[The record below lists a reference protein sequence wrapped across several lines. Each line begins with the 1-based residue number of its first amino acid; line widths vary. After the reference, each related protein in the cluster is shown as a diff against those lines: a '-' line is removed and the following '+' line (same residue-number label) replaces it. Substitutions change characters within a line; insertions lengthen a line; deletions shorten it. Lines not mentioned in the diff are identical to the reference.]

1 MILQTDFIFYLFI
14 IAFLL
19 TIGSIYLLW
28 RKQNQQAPWF
38 FSLIMLLLFGAGLW
52 AANWQGRIKNQEIR
66 NQLLRQAE
74 AIART
79 INPEQVK
86 SLNFTSTDKTKPEFQ
101 QLCGQMKAYKN
112 TIREYFRVPN
122 LSIYSMATHDGKIV
136 FGPESIEEHESYAS
150 TPGTVYKLPSVA
162 VKNIFSDG
170 HAFTEGPYTDEYG
183 TFVSAYAAVFDPGTG
198 KVLLVIGMDIEFAFF
213 QKTISGQRLIT
224 FLCVLLLVFV
234 LLGGNTLLALRKHDI
249 RERYFLFKYAE
260 AVIVATFG
268 VVLTIIIAM
277 ALHNNEMEKQREMLT
292 QVSEPEAKSVC
303 KAFRNFRDYQVGGL
317 VRYFSGSR
325 DISREEFHTIL
336 SPMFR
341 MSGRQTIIGWA
352 VPVPEQKKAVW
363 ESTAHMEG
371 MANFRIWQKDR
382 SGIKIPAENRKSYF
396 PFWYVEPF
404 SGNEMLMGYDLGSGL
419 SGREAL
425 EKAMKTGLPA
435 ASDPVFL
442 SSSLE
447 ENSEILI
454 FHPVFTGENENRT
467 IHGFIVALL
476 NLKLFLQK
484 AVSSDPSEK
493 PQTIIDLYQLES
505 NQFNAYLVST
515 SKGEQPHKAKEPD
528 DLNTQLHNNM
538 TAIYPVFIFGKSYA
552 VVISPLP
559 DSIAA
564 ASVYSGYLALM
575 IGLLLTVL
583 FAAFTVFLNQR
594 QAYLKLQVEARTF
607 ELRMSE
613 EEVKRKNEALE
624 KSNSE
629 KDKYF
634 SIIAHD
640 LRGPFNSLLGYTEIM
655 TEELQT
661 MTMEEI
667 EQIAGHLRKS
677 AINLYNLLENLLE
690 WSQLQRGIIHYIPES
705 FLLSSNISDSLN
717 IILDSAAKKGIAV
730 NIDIQNDLE
739 IYADRHMFES
749 VIRNLTFNAVKFTPK
764 GGDIAVMVKKTEN
777 EMIEVSIRDS
787 GIGMSEQ
794 LISKLFLLSEQTNR
808 PGTNGEPSTGLG
820 LIICKDFI
828 EKHGGQILV
837 ESEVGKG
844 STFFVRFPEKRNFYN

>member
-1 MILQTDFIFYLFI
+1 MPQTDFIFYLFI
-14 IAFLL
+14 ITFLL

-28 RKQNQQAPWF
+28 RKHNQQAPWF

-52 AANWQGRIKNQEIR
+52 AANWQGRLKDKELR

-79 INPEQVK
+79 INQEQVK
-86 SLNFTSTDKTKPEFQ
+86 TLTFTGTDKTKPEFQ
-101 QLCGQMKAYKN
+101 RLCGQMKAYKN
-112 TIREYFRVPN
+112 TIREYFRVSN
-122 LSIYSMATHDGKIV
+122 LSIYSMATHNDTIV

-150 TPGTVYKLPSVA
+150 PPGTVYKLPSMA

-198 KVLLVIGMDIEFAFF
+198 KVLMVIGMDIEFTFF
-213 QKTISGQRLIT
+213 QKTISGQRMIT

-260 AVIVATFG
+260 AIIVATFF
-268 VVLTIIIAM
+268 VALTMIIAL
-277 ALHNNEMEKQREMLT
+277 ALHNNEMEKQREMFT

-303 KAFRNFRDYQVGGL
+303 KAFRNLRDYQVGGL

-325 DISREEFHTIL
+325 DIGREEFHTIL

-352 VPVPEQKKAVW
+352 VPVPEQKKVVW
-363 ESTAHMEG
+363 ESTAHREG
-371 MANFRIWQKDR
+371 MANFRIWQKDQ
-382 SGIKIPAENRKSYF
+382 SGIKIPAENRKIYF

-404 SGNEMLMGYDLGSGL
+404 SGNEMLIGYDLGSGL

-425 EKAMKTGLPA
+425 EKAMNTGLPV

-442 SSSLE
+442 SPSVE
-447 ENSEILI
+447 ENTEILI
-454 FHPVFTGENENRT
+454 FHPVFTGENKNRT

-476 NLKLFLQK
+476 NLELFLQK

-493 PQTIIDLYQLES
+493 PQSIIDLYQLES
-505 NQFNAYLVST
+505 NQSNVYLVST
-515 SKGEQPHKAKEPD
+515 SDGEHPRKAKAPD
-528 DLNTQLHNNM
+528 DLKTQIHNNI
-538 TAIYPVFIFGKSYA
+538 TSIYPVFIYDKSYA
-552 VVISPLP
+552 VVICPFP
-559 DSIAA
+559 ESIAA
-564 ASVYSGYLALM
+564 ASINSGYLAFV
-575 IGLLLTVL
+575 IGLLLTAL
-583 FAAFTVFLNQR
+583 FTAFTVFLNQR

-624 KSNSE
+624 KINSE

-640 LRGPFNSLLGYTEIM
+640 LRGPFNSLLGFTKIM

-667 EQIAGHLRKS
+667 EEIAGHLRKS

-690 WSQLQRGIIHYIPES
+690 WSRVQRGIIRYVPES
-705 FLLSSNISDSLN
+705 FLVSFNISESLN
-717 IILDSAAKKGIAV
+717 IILDSADKKGIVV
-730 NIDIQNDLE
+730 NIDIQDDLK
-739 IYADRHMFES
+739 IYADRHMFDT
-749 VIRNLTFNAVKFTPK
+749 VIRNITFNAVKFTPK
-764 GGDIAVMVKKTEN
+764 GGHIAVIVKKTEN
-777 EMIEVSIRDS
+777 EIIEVSICDS

-794 LISKLFLLSEQTNR
+794 FISKLFLLSEQTNR
-808 PGTNGEPSTGLG
+808 PGTDGEPSTGLG

-828 EKHGGQILV
+828 EKHGGQILI

-844 STFFVRFPEKRNFYN
+844 STFIVRFPKKGVHLI

>member
-1 MILQTDFIFYLFI
+1 MITTFIFYLFV

-52 AANWQGRIKNQEIR
+52 AAEWQGRIKDKEIR

-79 INPEQVK
+79 INQEQVK
-86 SLNFTSTDKTKPEFQ
+86 SLNFTGTDKTKPEFQ
-101 QLCGQMKAYKN
+101 RLCGQMKAYKN
-112 TIREYFRVPN
+112 TIREYFRVSD
-122 LSIYSMATHDGKIV
+122 LSIYSMAKHTDTIV
-136 FGPESIEEHESYAS
+136 FGPESIEEHEPYAS
-150 TPGTVYKLPSVA
+150 PPGTVYKLPSLA

-170 HAFTEGPYTDEYG
+170 LAFTEGPYTDEYG

-198 KVLLVIGMDIEFAFF
+198 KVLMVIGMDIEFDFF
-213 QKTISGQRLIT
+213 QKAIAGQRMIV
-224 FLCVLLLVFV
+224 FFCVLLLVFV
-234 LLGGNTLLALRKHDI
+234 LLGGNTLLWLRKHNI
-249 RERYFLFKYAE
+249 REHNFLFKYAE
-260 AVIVATFG
+260 AIIVATFG
-268 VVLTIIIAM
+268 VALTMIIAL
-277 ALHNNEMEKQREMLT
+277 ALHNNEKDKQREMFK
-292 QVSEPEAKSVC
+292 QVAEPEAKSVC
-303 KAFRNFRDYQVGGL
+303 KAFRNFRDYQIGGL
-317 VRYFSGSR
+317 VRYFSGSH
-325 DISREEFHTIL
+325 DIDREEFHSIL

-341 MSGRQTIIGWA
+341 MSGRQTTIGWA
-352 VPVPEQKKAVW
+352 VPVPEQNKVAW

-371 MANFRIWQKDR
+371 MANFRIWQKDQN
-382 SGIKIPAENRKSYF
+382 GVKIPAENRKIYF

-404 SGNEMLMGYDLGSGL
+404 SGNEMLMGYDLGSDT
-419 SGREAL
+419 SGRDAL
-425 EKAMKTGLPA
+425 EKAMNTGLPV

-442 SSSLE
+442 SSSRE
-447 ENSEILI
+447 KNTEILI
-454 FHPVFTGENENRT
+454 FHPVFKGEKINRT
-467 IHGFIVALL
+467 IHGFIVAVL
-476 NLKLFLQK
+476 NLELFLKK

-505 NQFNAYLVST
+505 NQSNAFLVST
-515 SKGEQPHKAKEPD
+515 SEREQPHRAKTPD
-528 DLNTQLHNNM
+528 DLKTRLHNKM

-552 VVISPLP
+552 VVISPFP
-559 DSIAA
+559 ESIAA
-564 ASVYSGYLALM
+564 TSVYSGYLTFM
-575 IGLLLTVL
+575 IGLLLTAL
-583 FAAFTVFLNQR
+583 FTAFTVFLNQR

-624 KSNSE
+624 KTNSE

-640 LRGPFNSLLGYTEIM
+640 LRGPFNSLLGLTKIM
-655 TEELQT
+655 TEDLQK

-677 AINLYNLLENLLE
+677 ASNLYNQLENLLE
-690 WSQLQRGIIHYIPES
+690 WSRVQRGIILYMPES
-705 FLLSSNISDSLN
+705 FLVSSGISESLN
-717 IILDSAAKKGIAV
+717 IVLDSAGKKGIAV
-730 NIDIQNDLE
+730 NIDIREDVKM
-739 IYADRHMFES
+739 YADRHMFES

-764 GGDIAVMVKKTEN
+764 GGHIAVMVKKTEN

-794 LISKLFLLSEQTNR
+794 FVSKLFLLSEQTNR
-808 PGTNGEPSTGLG
+808 PGTDGEPSTGLG

-844 STFFVRFPEKRNFYN
+844 STFIVRFPEKGTHLI